1 MAVLFILEFILKK
14 SVLFLNLAFL
24 SSISWQSIASNTLQT
39 SVFVD
44 ISSFSHSEPISM
56 HGLFNDW
63 EGTYSS
69 GRKAFSI
76 NKFEVGFS
84 LNEWQLS
91 VLNRQDYVFEFA
103 PDTAKLFYDTKN
115 KKSLDV
121 GEIYNLDLTSQSFL
135 ARGVKLAYS
144 RQFSQ
149 FKIGFAATYL
159 EGYDLLDGKLSGTAE
174 ATAENDYDF
183 NFAVD
188 YAYSEDALFSRKGL
202 DDVKGQGYA
211 FDLDLAWQ
219 INQDWRVS
227 AQIED
232 IFARIYWFDAP
243 RTIATGSSQTK
254 DYDEDG
260 FVVFRPVASGLE
272 TNDSFTQHIQTK
284 VFAQTHYAV
293 NEQHRLLFEV
303 DDYGV
308 KRFYT
313 GGYQYHLNTNSHVQ
327 AKYNITAKAVELSYQ
342 NNWLQASVLSD
353 SWNLEKAMTFGLG
366 LSLQYQF

>member
-1 MAVLFILEFILKK
+1 MKN
-14 SVLFLNLAFL
+14 SVLFLTFIALSVSSFKALAFE
-24 SSISWQSIASNTLQT
+24 QT
-39 SVFVD
+39 DASVFVD
-44 ISSFSHSEPISM
+44 MQSFSHSEPISIY
-56 HGLFNDW
+56 GLFNDW

-69 GRKAFSI
+69 GRKSFSI
-76 NKFEVGFS
+76 NKIEVGFS

-91 VLNRQDYVFEFA
+91 VLNRQDYLFEFA

-115 KKSLDV
+115 TKSLEA

-135 ARGVKLAYS
+135 ARGLKLAYTK
-144 RQFSQ
+144 Q
-149 FKIGFAATYL
+149 FKQFKVGISAAYL
-159 EGYDLLDGKLSGTAE
+159 EGYDLLDGKLSGKAE

-227 AQIED
+227 AQIVD
-232 IFARIYWFDAP
+232 MFARIYWFDAP

-272 TNDSFTQHIQTK
+272 TNDSFTQYIQTK
-284 VFAQTHYAV
+284 VFAQTHYV
-293 NEQHRLLFEV
+293 LNEQHELLFEV
-303 DDYGV
+303 DDYGI
-308 KRFYT
+308 KRFYS
-313 GGYQYHLNTNSHVQ
+313 GGYQHHLNANSHVQ
-327 AKYNITAKAVELSYQ
+327 AKYNFTAKAVELSYQ
-342 NNWLQASVLSD
+342 NNWLRASLLSD
-353 SWNLEKAMTFGLG
+353 ALHFEKANTLG
-366 LSLQYQF
+366 LLLSARYQF